1 MGKRALLIAGALL
14 LATMPA
20 LASMAQSGCPELDLV
35 RGASRPTVRGVV
47 ERTAVAAN
55 PLPWGTSISAVTRV
69 WGGVVVE
76 RWGTASELGDCI
88 EPGQFPTYEAV
99 GIEEVLVP
107 AAGEISGLERAALR
121 SQFGPPV
128 EYSPSGF
135 DRLMAWLRV
144 FPSVPVVVVLVSWS
158 VVALRRRRHRHD
170 GYLF

>member
-1 MGKRALLIAGALL
+1 MGTRPLLIGCAVL
-14 LATMPA
+14 LAAVPA
-20 LASMAQSGCPELDLV
+20 VASMAQSGCSELDLV
-35 RGASRPTVRGVV
+35 RGASRPEVRGVV
-47 ERTAVAAN
+47 ERSPVASN

-76 RWGTASELGDCI
+76 RWGTASELSDCI
-88 EPGQFPTYEAV
+88 QPGLIPTYEAV
-99 GIEEVLVP
+99 GLEETLVP
-107 AAGEISGLERAALR
+107 AAGEISGLELAALR

-158 VVALRRRRHRHD
+158 AVTLRRRRHRHD